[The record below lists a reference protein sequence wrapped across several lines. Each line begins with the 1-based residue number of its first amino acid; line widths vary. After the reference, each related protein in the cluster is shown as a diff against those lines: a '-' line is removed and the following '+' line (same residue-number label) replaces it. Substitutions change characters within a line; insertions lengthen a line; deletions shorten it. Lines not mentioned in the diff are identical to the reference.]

1 MVAKNTK
8 EEMNMIEIK
17 EITVPDGGYSLE
29 DLIAAERENA
39 RLNLYYEQLHRLVN
53 DEEYGL
59 ADKIRKLF
67 DWRKPENPEE

>member
-1 MVAKNTK
+1 
-8 EEMNMIEIK
+8 MNMIEIK

-29 DLIAAERENA
+29 DLIATERENA

-67 DWRKPENPEE
+67 DWRKPEE